1 MPGDKRKPSPSATPS
16 LRAGRL
22 RVVETPPGSIHPA
35 AHVAGAGQC
44 LFLLF
49 RDELLALRQRQIA
62 AATTTA
68 REVSRV

>member
-1 MPGDKRKPSPSATPS
+1 MSVGKRKPSPLAPPPQ
-16 LRAGRL
+16 RADRL
-22 RVVETPPGSIHPA
+22 RVVEHPPGSIHPA

-49 RDELLALRQRQIA
+49 RDELLALRQRQV
-62 AATTTA
+62 AATTTPA

>member
-1 MPGDKRKPSPSATPS
+1 MSVGKRKPAPRDPPPY
-16 LRAGRL
+16 RAGGL
-22 RVVETPPGSIHPA
+22 RVVEHPPGSIHPT

-62 AATTTA
+62 ATTPA